1 MSPSMQ
7 SPAYHPSYPQQQHPH
22 IYEQTFVITPINP
35 PTPVR
40 SHPRQQ
46 SGSGQQMIRRN
57 GSGTNMAAL
66 QRGQGYKNEYAG
78 DIRTPNGYPQQHVL
92 KTPGYENGGYPQN
105 NGEHVPKGFYRNSGG
120 SFGYNSGGG
129 SGSSSSAGSRPN
141 SHHAH
146 ASEELAHNPSP
157 HEIELEALKI
167 NYSKCKKDLKKMQ
180 SVSYI
185 FLRSI

>member
-22 IYEQTFVITPINP
+22 IYEQAFVITPINP

-40 SHPRQQ
+40 NHPRQK
-46 SGSGQQMIRRN
+46 SSSGQQMIRRN

-105 NGEHVPKGFYRNSGG
+105 NGENAPKGFYRNSGG

-146 ASEELAHNPSP
+146 ASEELAYNPSP
-157 HEIELEALKI
+157 LEFELEAMKI
-167 NYSKCKKDLKKMQ
+167 SYSKCKKELKKMQ
-180 SVSYI
+180 CVSY
-185 FLRSI
+185 